1 MFLKGALRMPKS
13 KRPWNEDD
21 VAKLKAMAGKE
32 PGERIA
38 AVLGRTRGATAVQ
51 ASKRGLSLRIK
62 RPSRN
67 TKRDEVGAPAGSV
80 L

>member
-1 MFLKGALRMPKS
+1 MPKS
-13 KRPWNEDD
+13 NRRWNEDD

-38 AVLGRTRGATAVQ
+38 AELGRTLGATAVQ
-51 ASKRGLSLRIK
+51 ASKLGLSLRIR

-67 TKRDEVGAPAGSV
+67 AKADKDGASAGRV

>member
-1 MFLKGALRMPKS
+1 MPNS

-38 AVLGRTRGATAVQ
+38 AELGRTLGATAVQ
-51 ASKRGLSLRIK
+51 ASKRGLSLRTK
-62 RPSRN
+62 GRSRPK
-67 TKRDEVGAPAGSV
+67 TADGAAAASV
-80 L
+80 P

>member
-1 MFLKGALRMPKS
+1 MPKS

-38 AVLGRTRGATAVQ
+38 AVLGRTRATAVQ

-62 RPSRN
+62 RPSK
-67 TKRDEVGAPAGSV
+67 TKTDEDGAPAEAFFNV
-80 L
+80 LGIE

>member
-1 MFLKGALRMPKS
+1 MPKS

-32 PGERIA
+32 PRELIA

-51 ASKRGLSLRIK
+51 ASKRGASLRIK
-62 RPSRN
+62 RPSK
-67 TKRDEVGAPAGSV
+67 TKTDEDGAPAEAFFNV
-80 L
+80 LGIE